1 MKQVTKLL
9 INDFKIKQLGFD
21 FMGYKIQKNETLSFH
36 HLIIPN
42 RNNGAMEYWN
52 GAILSSDTSHPY
64 LHLIESIDYDIFSYI
79 TSEMIDMKIKGY
91 LDLDNIRQ
99 IYTLLEYFEKEHQNK
114 KNTKG
119 KYLIKEK
126 YKEINRI
133 RL

>member
-42 RNNGAMEYWN
+42 RNNGAMAYWN
-52 GAILSSDTSHPY
+52 GSILSSDTSHPY

-99 IYTLLEYFEKEHQNK
+99 IYTLLEYFEKEHQDK